1 MKNGKI
7 FGEIPGFPVGSTFV
21 NRVVASEDGV
31 HTPQMQESVVTGAT
45 ERIRDRDSDDLL
57 LPSALWHTKI
67 HRTCSAGLAQTG

>member
-31 HTPQMQESVVTGAT
+31 HTPQMQGISGDRRDGANS
-45 ERIRDRDSDDLL
+45 RS
-57 LPSALWHTKI
+57 
-67 HRTCSAGLAQTG
+67 